1 MTDSSHNAKAVPPYD
16 RRTAYELVGLAVC
29 VLTGIGVGVWAV
41 AAKVSIARDVAGL
54 PDEYAAA
61 RTLFTTAD
69 VVASLMLLLGTSVVA
84 FGIIGVFTDR
94 CQRRSAW
101 LQFATF
107 VAFLL
112 AGNASSLL
120 VGYRWGY
127 ALGLVALVA
136 AAVLTTWLDSRRW
149 AMQPSTE
156 APEVTSRA

>member
-1 MTDSSHNAKAVPPYD
+1 MTNSSQITKTAPPYD

-29 VLTGIGVGVWAV
+29 VLAGIGVGIWAV
-41 AAKVSIARDVAGL
+41 AAKVSIANDVARL
-54 PDEYAAA
+54 PDEYADA

-69 VVASLMLLLGTSVVA
+69 IIASLLLLAAASIIA

-94 CQRRSAW
+94 SQRRSAW
-101 LQFATF
+101 IQFATF

-127 ALGLVALVA
+127 ALGLIALVA
-136 AAVLTTWLDSRRW
+136 GTVLTCWFEARRR
-149 AMQPSTE
+149 AMQSTTE
-156 APEVTSRA
+156 APQVASRP